1 MKMLSNIGK
10 EKLFEILYTPFVESL
25 VRESMSLKNV
35 VTQKTKLCK
44 NECNG

>member
-25 VRESMSLKNV
+25 VRESMSFEKCSNAKNE
-35 VTQKTKLCK
+35 TLQ